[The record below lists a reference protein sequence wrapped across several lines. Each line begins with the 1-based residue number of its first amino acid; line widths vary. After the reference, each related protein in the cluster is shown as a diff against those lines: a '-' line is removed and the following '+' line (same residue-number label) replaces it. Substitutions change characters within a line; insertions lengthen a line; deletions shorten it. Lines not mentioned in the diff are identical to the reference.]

1 MLPSLEVTSDAKFY
15 AVGANKTDGRID
27 VKPLHVKDEFDWK
40 DGHLMRVI
48 VNDKIF
54 ASDKGE
60 LLINLRDDGLCQQ
73 AILKDVIF
81 FGDIR
86 GEMID

>member
-1 MLPSLEVTSDAKFY
+1 MKV
-15 AVGANKTDGRID
+15 V
-27 VKPLHVKDEFDWK
+27 
-40 DGHLMRVI
+40 
-48 VNDKIF
+48 VNDDIF

-60 LLINLRDDGLCQQ
+60 LLINLRDDGLCTQ
-73 AILKDVIF
+73 AILKDVLF